1 MSEALLELKNLDV
14 TYSTGTGEVAAVRNV
29 NLRLEAGD
37 TLGVAG
43 ESGSG
48 KSTVAMSVLRL
59 LPRSARVS
67 GAVLLDGE
75 DVTTMKW
82 GRLRAVRWAEASV
95 VFQGAIHALNPV
107 RKIGEQIAEPIRIHA
122 PAGKALSEPQVRAR
136 VAELLEQVDLP
147 TARAGAYPH
156 ELSGGQKQRVM
167 IAMAL
172 ACRPRLI
179 IADEPT
185 TALDVIVQAQVLDL
199 LRALVAEHDIGLI
212 MISHDLSVLA
222 ATCARIAVMYD
233 GEVVEERP
241 SAELMS
247 APRHAHSKALAAAF
261 PIVGDPVSRFAPA
274 TANPLPPEPERAGEP
289 DRPPL
294 LSAEDLR
301 VSFRDRTGAKIHAVA
316 GVSLEVRHDEIVA
329 LVGQSGSGKTTLA
342 RTLLGL
348 QKPTSGTVRY
358 EGAPVPMS
366 GAGLKAYRRQVQ
378 LVLQDPTSALNPR
391 HTVYEAVA
399 EGPRIHGME
408 AVSEG
413 ASAGKSASPGE
424 LAIVTRALESAE
436 LRPAEKYFSRLPHE
450 LSGGQRQRVVIAG
463 ALALEP
469 GMLVADEPVASLDAS
484 VRGEILALLLRLR
497 RELGVAALVITHD
510 LGLAWNI
517 ADRVAVMYRGELVEV
532 GTVEEVLLDPKHAY
546 TKSLLAALP
555 GGTGVRTAVDR

>member
-1 MSEALLELKNLDV
+1 MNQPLLELKNLGV
-14 TYSTGTGEVAAVRNV
+14 TYSTGGGEVAAVRNV
-29 NLRLEAGD
+29 NLRLDAGD

-59 LPRSARVS
+59 LPGSAKVS
-67 GAVLLDGE
+67 GEILLGGE

-95 VFQGAIHALNPV
+95 VFQGAMHALNPV

-122 PAGKALSEPQVRAR
+122 PAGKAPSDAKVKAR
-136 VAELLEQVDLP
+136 VEELLEQVDLP
-147 TARAGAYPH
+147 KARAGAYPH

-172 ACRPRLI
+172 ACEPKLI

-199 LRALVAEHDIGLI
+199 LRALVASHGLGLI

-241 SAELMS
+241 GAELMA
-247 APRHAHSKALAAAF
+247 APRHAHSQALAAAF
-261 PIVGDPVSRFAPA
+261 PTVGDPVSRFAPA
-274 TANPLPPEPERAGEP
+274 TATPLPPEPERNTEQ

-294 LSAEDLR
+294 LSADDLR
-301 VSFRDRTGAKIHAVA
+301 VTFRDRTGARIHAVA
-316 GVSLEVRHDEIVA
+316 GVSLQVRHDEIVA

-348 QKPTSGTVRY
+348 QKPTSGTVSY

-399 EGPRIHGME
+399 EGPRIHGLTDN
-408 AVSEG
+408 
-413 ASAGKSASPGE
+413 E
-424 LAIVTRALESAE
+424 LAIVTKALESAE
-436 LRPAEKYFSRLPHE
+436 LRPAEKYFARLPHE

-497 RELGVAALVITHD
+497 RELGLAALVITHD

-532 GTVEEVLLDPKHAY
+532 GTVEEVLLDPQHAY

-555 GGTGVRTAVDR
+555 GGTSVRAAVDR